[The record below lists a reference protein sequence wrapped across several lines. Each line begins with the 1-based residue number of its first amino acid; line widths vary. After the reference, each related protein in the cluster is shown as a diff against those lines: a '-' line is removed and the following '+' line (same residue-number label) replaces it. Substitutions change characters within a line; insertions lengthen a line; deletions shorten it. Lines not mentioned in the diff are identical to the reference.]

1 MPDREGTPIWFELL
15 TPYPE
20 PAQDFY
26 GALLGWTV
34 APSPAPEH
42 GGYRLAA
49 APDGEMVAGVM
60 KAQEGMP
67 TGWLIYFGT
76 ADVDAAAE
84 KAKSLGGA
92 IHVGPMDIPHV
103 GRFAYATDPQGIGFY
118 IMTGSSPEPA
128 TAFKQMAGEAGVG
141 HGVWVELATPDP
153 DAALAFYGGLFG
165 WTKQGAMPMGPMGDY
180 VFVGYAEKDCPGAIM
195 SSATTGAKPGWNMY
209 FQVPDIDAAI
219 QAAKDKGGT
228 LVQGPDE
235 IPGGDFS
242 ANLID
247 AQGHAIG
254 VVGPRK

>member
-1 MPDREGTPIWFELL
+1 MTNPDGTPVWFELL
-15 TPYPE
+15 TPDPD

-42 GGYRLAA
+42 GGYRVAA
-49 APDGEMVAGVM
+49 APDGEMVAGLM
-60 KAQEGMP
+60 TGQTGMP
-67 TGWLIYFGT
+67 AGWLVYFGT

-84 KAKSLGGA
+84 KVKSLGGA

-118 IMTGSSPEPA
+118 IMTGSSPEPS
-128 TAFKQMAGEAGVG
+128 TAFKQMADEAGNG

-165 WTKQGAMPMGPMGDY
+165 WARQGAMPMGPMGEY

-195 SSATTGAKPGWNMY
+195 SSATTGAKPRWNMY
-209 FQVPDIDAAI
+209 FQVPDIGTAI
-219 QAAKDKGGT
+219 EAAKGKGGS

-235 IPGGDFS
+235 IPGGAFS

-247 AQGHAIG
+247 AQGHPIG
-254 VVGPRK
+254 VVGPSK